1 MENENLNVFNL
12 SIDKKIKYDH
22 LIGSGD
28 KVIFG
33 INYVEFKDL
42 EDQSK

>member
-1 MENENLNVFNL
+1 MENENINVFNL
-12 SIDKKIKYDH
+12 STDKKIKYDH

>member
-1 MENENLNVFNL
+1 MENENLNVFKL
-12 SIDKKIKYDH
+12 STDKKIKYDH

-42 EDQSK
+42 KDQCK